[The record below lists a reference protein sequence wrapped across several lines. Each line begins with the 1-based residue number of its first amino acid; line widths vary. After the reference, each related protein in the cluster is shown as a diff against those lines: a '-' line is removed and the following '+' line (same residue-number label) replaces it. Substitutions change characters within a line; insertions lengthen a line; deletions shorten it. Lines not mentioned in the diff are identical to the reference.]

1 VANTVAA
8 DGSSRVQVYGYA
20 ADGTA
25 VEGLRV
31 GPGGAE
37 LFLGAAGGPLSAAL
51 GPLQAL
57 LAYEVAVPAP
67 GVVALSGANTLYL
80 EPELRFPRLGRRG
93 PASPPIAAADFA
105 WTASSGDPKVAAVW
119 DAGTG
124 RLKLTSSAAA
134 ALGSADFAAFNA
146 TVSLTAAAPGLPAAA
161 AELQV
166 LVRPLAS
173 SPFSLMEANL
183 GMRRNDASAF
193 ACGGRMYVVGCG
205 AQCYMGSRA
214 EVFDPA
220 TRSWWRLPDAP
231 DATKAKAG
239 CLDGRV
245 HVVGGTQAVN
255 EFSVND
261 AHGFFHSRYDPAV
274 NAWETLPRF
283 PGGRPGGDMT
293 GGAVV
298 GAAGVAY
305 AFADYGRPGELWG
318 YDAGAEAWSRR
329 ADVPLDVWGACGA
342 EWGGQL
348 YLFGGRGRVGGV
360 WTNHKTA
367 YRYDAASDA
376 WVRLADAPVSSLGG
390 TSTACASD
398 ESTGLIYVAAL
409 IPQDDLN
416 RELHTYD
423 PAADV
428 WATLPEGSGGVGG
441 NFRVSSHLVALH
453 GRLYFV
459 GGSRDD
465 GTGYV
470 GYNEK
475 VDVR

>member
-1 VANTVAA
+1 
-8 DGSSRVQVYGYA
+8 
-20 ADGTA
+20 
-25 VEGLRV
+25 
-31 GPGGAE
+31 
-37 LFLGAAGGPLSAAL
+37 
-51 GPLQAL
+51 
-57 LAYEVAVPAP
+57 
-67 GVVALSGANTLYL
+67 
-80 EPELRFPRLGRRG
+80 
-93 PASPPIAAADFA
+93 
-105 WTASSGDPKVAAVW
+105 
-119 DAGTG
+119 
-124 RLKLTSSAAA
+124 
-134 ALGSADFAAFNA
+134 
-146 TVSLTAAAPGLPAAA
+146 
-161 AELQV
+161 
-166 LVRPLAS
+166 
-173 SPFSLMEANL
+173 
-183 GMRRNDASAF
+183 
-193 ACGGRMYVVGCG
+193 
-205 AQCYMGSRA
+205 
-214 EVFDPA
+214 
-220 TRSWWRLPDAP
+220 
-231 DATKAKAG
+231 
-239 CLDGRV
+239 
-245 HVVGGTQAVN
+245 
-255 EFSVND
+255 
-261 AHGFFHSRYDPAV
+261 
-274 NAWETLPRF
+274 
-283 PGGRPGGDMT
+283 MT

-318 YDAGAEAWSRR
+318 YDAGAEVWGRR

-348 YLFGGRGRVGGV
+348 YLCGGRGRVGGV

-423 PAADV
+423 PVADV

-441 NFRVSSHLVALH
+441 NFRVNCHLVALH
-453 GRLYFV
+453 VRLYFV

-465 GTGYV
+465 GTGYA